1 MSDSILEAL
10 YTKLGA
16 DTSGGSL
23 HDKLGGRYYHI
34 FAPQDEPFPNMVYSL
49 VNQDPI
55 RHMGSS
61 VTQEMFL
68 DFDIYADHTV
78 GVSAALGLGTIEES
92 LYDLLDQFE
101 LSVTGFDRGVILFE
115 TRNVRVLTDDEIRVT
130 DRVMITATE
139 GL

>member
-10 YTKLGA
+10 FTKLKL
-16 DTSGGSL
+16 DQTSGSL
-23 HDKLGGRYYHI
+23 FDKLGGRMFHI
-34 FAPQDEPFPNMVYSL
+34 FAPQNEPFPLMVFSL

-55 RHMGSS
+55 RHMGGA
-61 VTQEMFL
+61 VTQKLFF
-68 DFDIYADHTV
+68 DFDIWVKHPK
-78 GVSAALGLGTIEES
+78 GVAAATGLGTIEES

-101 LSVTGFDRGVILFE
+101 LAPTGFDRGVILFE